1 MYYMQGPSREANG
14 INQDICKYAYNLID
28 NWKVKLETY
37 AQVGWNH
44 VAISKLAYSRNTY
57 QMRHEITDE
66 WMSGDLN
73 EVYENKAVK
82 DPIFHE

>member
-1 MYYMQGPSREANG
+1 
-14 INQDICKYAYNLID
+14 
-28 NWKVKLETY
+28 
-37 AQVGWNH
+37 
-44 VAISKLAYSRNTY
+44 
-57 QMRHEITDE
+57 MRHEITDE